1 MEYKIDVKEY
11 SSQNGVS
18 LIWEEGFEIESSVN
32 GKEITIIAN
41 KSGLISLAR
50 HLLTLAQ
57 DNVPA
62 GSHFHLDQF
71 NSLEE
76 GSTGMIIVR
85 K

>member
-11 SSQNGVS
+11 SPQSGIS
-18 LIWEEGFEIESSVN
+18 LIWEHGFEIESNVHGN
-32 GKEITIIAN
+32 EITIMAN

-57 DNVPA
+57 DDVPA

-76 GSTGMIIVR
+76 GSTEMIIVR